1 MASIML
7 NKPTQQLNDLT
18 NHLRDA
24 AMAAKNGNIP
34 QLVQMKL
41 QQNPQLAERYRM
53 LMQQFP
59 NQSPQQVWA
68 MLAQKYGIDISS
80 LM

>member
-1 MASIML
+1 ML

-24 AMAAKNGNIP
+24 AAAAKNGNIP

-68 MLAQKYGIDISS
+68 ALAQKYGIDISS